1 MQPAAR
7 QASRR
12 RPLRVGDE
20 GQSQRFSL
28 MRAAPQ
34 VFSRTYFDKMHED
47 ERLIGRHFRNRLQ
60 ASAAVLMRPA
70 QVILQSFFQCGQVT
84 HAKI

>member
-1 MQPAAR
+1 M
-7 QASRR
+7 
-12 RPLRVGDE
+12 GDE
-20 GQSQRFSL
+20 GQPQRLSL

-34 VFSRTYFDKMHED
+34 VFSRKYLDKMHDD
-47 ERLIGRHFRNRLQ
+47 ESLIGRYLKNRLQ

-70 QVILQSFFQCGQVT
+70 QVTLQRFFQCGQVT